1 MKKDQKKNDFD
12 YEQAMGE
19 INKIIES
26 LEKGDIPMGELT
38 EKIEKATGLLKQCKA
53 KIQQTDEDIQK
64 MLDELG
70 D

>member
-1 MKKDQKKNDFD
+1 
-12 YEQAMGE
+12 MGE
-19 INKIIES
+19 RNKIIES